1 MSNNENKIGHP
12 VLGIVLGIIGLLLAI
27 PCTLL
32 FGLIGGIVAGVLGLI
47 AILLGVLA
55 RSKGGKGVGAIV
67 TGILAVVL
75 AVVMTSTSIGL
86 VKTLQDIA
94 KDHADVAPHVSKYIG
109 EANPNMGFVGV
120 VFNIPQDEA
129 SLQEILDELNELNKL
144 DGTDKPAEATAQ

>member
-1 MSNNENKIGHP
+1 MITIK
-12 VLGIVLGIIGLLLAI
+12 
-27 PCTLL
+27 
-32 FGLIGGIVAGVLGLI
+32 GLI